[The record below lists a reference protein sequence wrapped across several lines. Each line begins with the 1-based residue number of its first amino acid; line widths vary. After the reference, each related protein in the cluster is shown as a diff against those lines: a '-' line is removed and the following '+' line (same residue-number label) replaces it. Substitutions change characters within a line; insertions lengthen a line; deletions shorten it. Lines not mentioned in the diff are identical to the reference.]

1 MQAAMGEASTA
12 SLENPTSPPNGGSVG
27 QLEATPWENIGM
39 SRSNW
44 YRLGKPDVKPRRE
57 TQAQS
62 AHHLAVSV
70 RRLQRASRVRREA
83 PQLIPFIRLGLVKTG
98 TVEKYLG
105 NEDRLAMLIVDL
117 QERAERLKSTTAH

>member
-1 MQAAMGEASTA
+1 MQAATGETASAA
-12 SLENPTSPPNGGSVG
+12 SLENPTSPPNGGSIG
-27 QLEATPWENIGM
+27 QPWEAIGM

-70 RRLQRASRVRREA
+70 RRLQRAPRVRREA

-117 QERAERLKSTTAH
+117 QERAEHLKPTTAY